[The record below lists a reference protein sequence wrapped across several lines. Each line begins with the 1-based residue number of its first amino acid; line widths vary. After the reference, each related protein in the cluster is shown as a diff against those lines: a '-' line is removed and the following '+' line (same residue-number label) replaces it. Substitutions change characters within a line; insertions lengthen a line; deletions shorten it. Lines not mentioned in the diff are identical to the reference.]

1 MMSTFIALTKER
13 TYQIVLL
20 DQKGILVKAP
30 NQMLYPRGK
39 WVSAHC

>member
-1 MMSTFIALTKER
+1 MSPFFAVTKER
-13 TYQIVLL
+13 TYQTVLF
-20 DQKGILVKAP
+20 DQESILIKAP